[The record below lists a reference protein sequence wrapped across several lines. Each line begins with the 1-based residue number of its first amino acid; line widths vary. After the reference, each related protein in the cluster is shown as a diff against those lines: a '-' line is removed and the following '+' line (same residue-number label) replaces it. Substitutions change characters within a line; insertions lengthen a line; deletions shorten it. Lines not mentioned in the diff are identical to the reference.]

1 MSARVILTYD
11 DYAAL
16 PDDGRRYELYEGEL
30 IMMPSPRPRHQV
42 VIGNLY
48 VLMAE
53 HVRGRLEIVTERAIE
68 GAPTLVVEVLS
79 PSTDVRDRGA
89 KQAL

>member
-1 MSARVILTYD
+1 MVSARVILTYD

-30 IMMPSPRPRHQV
+30 IEMSPSPRPGHQT

-53 HVRGRLEIVTERAIE
+53 YVRGRGLGEAAPRALPPLTDLMLD
-68 GAPTLVVEVLS
+68 PTAVW
-79 PSTDVRDRGA
+79 R
-89 KQAL
+89 